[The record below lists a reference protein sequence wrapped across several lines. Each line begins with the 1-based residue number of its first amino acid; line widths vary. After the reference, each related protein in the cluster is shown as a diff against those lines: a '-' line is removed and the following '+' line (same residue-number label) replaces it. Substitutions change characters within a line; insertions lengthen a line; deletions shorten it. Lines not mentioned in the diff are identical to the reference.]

1 MLTKETKETKNA
13 ENIMRRRIKQGGHF
27 FVNHFK
33 QTYQNYDRL
42 GVDISQ
48 KPSLI
53 HIDNTFNKS

>member
-1 MLTKETKETKNA
+1 MLTKETKNA
-13 ENIMRRRIKQGGHF
+13 ENIMRHLIKQGAISLLTIY
-27 FVNHFK
+27 K
-33 QTYQNYDRL
+33 QTSQNYDSL